1 MNLLDIQF
9 RNFKGFKNFRFTPN
23 GKNATVFGDNGTGK
37 TTIYDGVSYLLF
49 DKDSLGQGEFN
60 IKPTGMVGSELT
72 PIECEVEAT
81 FTNGMSGGTTT
92 LKKILVEKYTK
103 KRGSALKEMTGHET
117 QYFVDSNPVSATE
130 YKAKVAEMSTKD
142 SVFKLLTDPIYFNED
157 KKTLKMADRRAFL
170 FEICGGVSDEE
181 IISMNPDLA
190 ELPKILAGKSGDDF
204 KRTLM
209 ARRKKI
215 NESLEGIPTRVDEV
229 LRGKP
234 ADVDLS
240 LKETITANLEALR
253 SQLDAKNQEIARVN
267 TGGGIQII
275 QNSIGDAELKLANLQ
290 SKVVQNNTLLITG
303 KQRGI
308 TEFRK
313 QESLLLTHLNNA
325 KTNRQIA
332 KGDKE
337 SAENKTQRLRDEYGE
352 VDALEFTGHHCPYCS
367 QTLPADKLEEAKTA
381 FNLEKSKKLE
391 TIVQTGTSTKN
402 LIAKYETEI
411 KELDEKVP
419 AFEQDLTKVRESI
432 SALEKEI
439 AALAENNNTTPEIEA
454 LKSQIQAFND
464 ELATLQK
471 GNAGLLETLGKEKG
485 YLEFAIA
492 EKERVMA
499 LFTQV
504 EDADKR
510 IAELSLEQKTL
521 AAQFEETA
529 KHLNLIETFIRKK
542 ASMLEDH
549 INSKFRIVK
558 FRLFREQINGGIEEI
573 CEAEVDGVP
582 YNALNHAKR
591 IHAGLDIIRTVGN
604 HYNFRPV
611 VFVDGKESLTTL
623 PEMDCQVICLHVSE
637 PDKKL
642 RVVVH

>member
-9 RNFKGFKNFRFTPN
+9 RNFKGFRNFRFTPN

-81 FTNGMSGGTTT
+81 FTNGISGGTTT
-92 LKKILVEKYTK
+92 LKKTLIEVYSR
-103 KRGSALKEMTGHET
+103 KRGSALKQMTGHET
-117 QYFVDSNPVSATE
+117 KYSVDGNIVSATE
-130 YKAKVAEMSTKD
+130 YKAKVGEISTTER
-142 SVFKLLTDPIYFNED
+142 VFKLLTNPVFFNED
-157 KKTLKMADRRAFL
+157 KSLKMADRRNIVFD
-170 FEICGGVSDEE
+170 ICGGVSDED
-181 IISMNPDLA
+181 IIRLNPELA
-190 ELPKILAGKSGDDF
+190 ELPVILNGKKADDF
-204 KRTLM
+204 KKTVM
-209 ARRKKI
+209 ARRGKI
-215 NESLEGIPTRVDEV
+215 NEGLQGIPIRVDQEM
-229 LRGKP
+229 RGKP

-253 SQLDAKNQEIARVN
+253 SQLDAKNQEIARVE

-275 QNSIGDAELKLANLQ
+275 QNSIGEAELRLANLQ

-313 QESLLLTHLNNA
+313 QESLISTHLNNA

-332 KGDKE
+332 EGDKE
-337 SAENKTQRLRDEYGE
+337 SAENKTQQLRDEYGE
-352 VDALEFTGHHCPYCS
+352 VDALEFNRHHCPYCS
-367 QTLPADKLEEAKTA
+367 QALPVDQLEEAKTA

-391 TIVQTGTSTKN
+391 TIIQNGTATKN

-419 AFEQDLTKVRESI
+419 AFEQDLAKVRESI

-454 LKSQIQAFND
+454 LKSQIQAFKD

-471 GNAGLLETLGKEKG
+471 GNTGLLETLGKEKSD
-485 YLEFAIA
+485 LEFAIA

-504 EDADKR
+504 EEADKR

-529 KHLNLIETFIRKK
+529 KHLNLIEIFIRKK

-549 INSKFRIVK
+549 INSKFSIVK

-582 YNALNHAKR
+582 YNVLNHAKR

-604 HYNFRPV
+604 YYNFRPV

-623 PEMDCQVICLHVSE
+623 PEMDCQVICLQVSE